1 MEADAPSIA
10 ETSPQP
16 NVVTDEEFAEE
27 EIFAEPQAEKESGPE
42 ITTPENNAETEITL
56 ENAEEKNEAATEVT
70 EENLSSLV
78 NQLNLTDTQL
88 DAVKFLSDESRMRQ
102 EQLEK
107 SVELLKTQAHDIE
120 AQTLQEFLEILTPE
134 QKQIFEKIQQIN
146 SAE

>member
-1 MEADAPSIA
+1 MT
-10 ETSPQP
+10 ETP
-16 NVVTDEEFAEE
+16 VT
-27 EIFAEPQAEKESGPE
+27 K
-42 ITTPENNAETEITL
+42 
-56 ENAEEKNEAATEVT
+56 
-70 EENLSSLV
+70 ENLSSLIEK
-78 NQLNLTDTQL
+78 LNLTDAQL

-120 AQTLQEFLEILTPE
+120 VQTLQEFLKILTPE